1 MLDSAKRENPLV
13 KQFSSSQA
21 ANAIQNFTPKVNAF
35 DDAMPIFN
43 NQGNCSKETLYE
55 RILKNK
61 DFNLDLFQD
70 SESDEDEAANKN
82 DNTEEDNEDSSGPEE
97 VSKSFKF
104 NQDHCLHVFNTVK
117 QGGSAQQNNQF
128 EQRGGHFNSQSAYIS
143 LNAQSRAEYLR
154 HVELIDL
161 QLDLFKKSMELPL
174 SCKRKDSNQSNT
186 DSFSSGDAL
195 SNPLK
200 PPQSLREIF
209 QISNKNRKL
218 NKQRKKSKLESC
230 LIGGGGGTP
239 GSNRNG

>member
-1 MLDSAKRENPLV
+1 MLDSAKRQNPLV
-13 KQFSSSQA
+13 KQFSNSQA

-43 NQGNCSKETLYE
+43 NQGSSKETLYE
-55 RILKNK
+55 CILKNK
-61 DFNLDLFQD
+61 EFNLDLFQD
-70 SESDEDEAANKN
+70 SSSDEDEATFKN

-104 NQDHCLHVFNTVK
+104 NQDHCLNVFNTIK
-117 QGGSAQQNNQF
+117 QGGPAQQNNQF
-128 EQRGGHFNSQSAYIS
+128 EQRGGHFNGQSAYIN

-161 QLDLFKKSMELPL
+161 QLDLFKKSMQLPL
-174 SCKRKDSNQSNT
+174 TCKRKDSNQSNT

-230 LIGGGGGTP
+230 QIGGGGGTP